1 MFVGPRNEAPIC
13 VGCFGK
19 LGKNVKTCQNCGIS
33 ICCEKCANADGHQ
46 LECEFMQVELIEDFS
61 ILSPLRFLGMKRK
74 DEKLYKKMTSL
85 VSHRE
90 TKVLFEVKQ
99 KLNSST
105 KHRFHKISNE
115 SPQIWCDSAT

>member
-33 ICCEKCANADGHQ
+33 ICCEKCANTDGHQ
-46 LECEFMQVELIEDFS
+46 LECDFMQVELTEDFL

-90 TKVLFEVKQ
+90 SKVL
-99 KLNSST
+99 
-105 KHRFHKISNE
+105 
-115 SPQIWCDSAT
+115 